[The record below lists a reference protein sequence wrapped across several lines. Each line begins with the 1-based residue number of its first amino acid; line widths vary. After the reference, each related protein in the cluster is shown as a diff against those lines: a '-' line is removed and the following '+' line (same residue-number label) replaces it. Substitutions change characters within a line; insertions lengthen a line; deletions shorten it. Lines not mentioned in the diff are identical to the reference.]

1 MVKVRRIA
9 VWGGALFLAL
19 VFVAVG
25 VSKLRGA
32 SAMGWAERFEHWGYP
47 PTLSYVV
54 GILEILA
61 GLGVLIPRWRRASS
75 LTLATLMA
83 GALYTHVVNA
93 EFPRV
98 IPPLVLGG
106 LALLILRLFVLAS
119 PDPADPA
126 THRPGN

>member
-1 MVKVRRIA
+1 MVTLHRASVLAGAIVLGLGFIVVGTLKL
-9 VWGGALFLAL
+9 GGL
-19 VFVAVG
+19 
-25 VSKLRGA
+25 
-32 SAMGWAERFEHWGYP
+32 SAMRWGQRFEQWGYP
-47 PTLSYVV
+47 RTLSYVV

-61 GLGVLIPRWRRASS
+61 GLGVLIPRWIRASS
-75 LTLATLMA
+75 LTLGALLA
-83 GALYTHVVNA
+83 GAVYTHVVNA

-106 LALLILRLFVLAS
+106 LALLLPRLFVLAS